1 MLPEVCKTRIR
12 LFWLRRTVYGDETG
26 KKYEMLFSEEE
37 AREVEIEKMGVFSGF
52 KVVAFLTGFAY
63 FSIDM
68 TKNTNCSQNYIMFH
82 LEFSI
87 NYPIVDFYQHFQ

>member
-1 MLPEVCKTRIR
+1 MLPEAVKPELGYFGFAGQFMETR
-12 LFWLRRTVYGDETG
+12 LV

-37 AREVEIEKMGVFSGF
+37 AREVEIEKMGVFSGL
-52 KVVAFLTGFAY
+52 KVVAFLAGFAY

-68 TKNTNCSQNYIMFH
+68 TKSTNCSQNYIGS